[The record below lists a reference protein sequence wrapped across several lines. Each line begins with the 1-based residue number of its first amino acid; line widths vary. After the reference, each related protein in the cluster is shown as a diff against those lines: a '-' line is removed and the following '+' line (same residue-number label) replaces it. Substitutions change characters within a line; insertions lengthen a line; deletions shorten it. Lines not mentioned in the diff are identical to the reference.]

1 MSITQITKKDISNCH
16 VQSVSGNRLTG
27 TADENKKV
35 FDNFPQFLAEKIN
48 SIISELA
55 GTSGATNINTTNGTL
70 QDVLDSYLA
79 SINDRYTKAAADAK
93 ITSETHSLVQNVEV
107 DLTTGVIT
115 VTKKDGTS
123 TTIDTALEKVPATF
137 ELTENDT
144 TGTAILVVT
153 NQDGSQSKAD
163 VSKLLNHYSF
173 ENTSTIQFN
182 ATKQS
187 DGYHITA
194 LIPDASI
201 TMAKLDSAVT
211 EYINNAKSA
220 AALSE
225 TNAKTSETNA
235 KTSETNA
242 ANSDA
247 EAESWAVGGTGTRT
261 GEDTDNAKY
270 YSQQAKSSASGAES
284 SASKATSHA
293 TSAAESA
300 ASAEQAYK
308 DVLNIK
314 ELTDITEMKAQLDK
328 KVNVSDISE
337 WTTDELSEIVASA
350 WSDST
355 SA

>member
-1 MSITQITKKDISNCH
+1 M
-16 VQSVSGNRLTG
+16 
-27 TADENKKV
+27 
-35 FDNFPQFLAEKIN
+35 
-48 SIISELA
+48 
-55 GTSGATNINTTNGTL
+55 
-70 QDVLDSYLA
+70 
-79 SINDRYTKAAADAK
+79 
-93 ITSETHSLVQNVEV
+93 